1 MTEQELNTFMG
12 KVLLDSI
19 KLEYEC
25 DSNQHTTFEAS
36 NRHQSQIRSML
47 KNPLGW
53 AMKRSQPLW
62 KNVLRRVAVAVLVI
76 TVGFGSVMAVSPTVR
91 AAVIRWVIEWYETY
105 IDYQH
110 VGEELDEKMP
120 HYDITGLGNDYVE
133 TDRTVSDQVVSV
145 LYENESGDI
154 VCFDYNYLHDGSF
167 EILNSNDDDVVEVR
181 INRSDG
187 LLFVP
192 HDPQALLTITWIDEQ
207 ENMQFSVI
215 ANLSEKEIIRI
226 AESIRIKK

>member
-53 AMKRSQPLW
+53 AKKRSQPLW

>member
-25 DSNQHTTFEAS
+25 VSNQHTTFEAS

-53 AMKRSQPLW
+53 AKKRSQPLW

>member
-53 AMKRSQPLW
+53 AKKRSQPLW

-154 VCFDYNYLHDGSF
+154 VCFEYNYLHDGSF